1 MFPMRLLPLLLA
13 LIAVPAH
20 AQTAPAV
27 PPPVA
32 PPQPAANLIA
42 EPVALMIAAF
52 DADGDARVTR
62 PEFDAGLRRSF
73 DSADPAHKG
82 SISYIGFSDW
92 AERWLGNRNAL
103 PSPFEVDA
111 DGDNRITFDELAT
124 RFDLFLARFDLN
136 KDGVLV
142 RTELVALRP
151 QLLMDR
157 RRGGGG
163 PQKRPPG
170 Q

>member
-1 MFPMRLLPLLLA
+1 MRLLLPLLG
-13 LIAVPAH
+13 LIAVPAQ
-20 AQTAPAV
+20 AQTVPAV
-27 PPPVA
+27 PPAPVA
-32 PPQPAANLIA
+32 APQPAANLIA

-62 PEFDAGLRRSF
+62 PEFDAGLKHSF
-73 DSADPAHKG
+73 DSADPTGKG
-82 SISYIGFSDW
+82 SVGYIGFSDW

-124 RFDLFLARFDLN
+124 RFDLFFKRFDLN
-136 KDGVLV
+136 KDGVIL
-142 RTELVALRP
+142 RSELVTLRP

-157 RRGGGG
+157 GRG
-163 PQKRPPG
+163 KRPPN

>member
-1 MFPMRLLPLLLA
+1 MRLSPLLLA
-13 LIAVPAH
+13 LVALPAH
-20 AQTAPAV
+20 AQTATVA
-27 PPPVA
+27 PPVA

-62 PEFDAGLRRSF
+62 PEFDAGLKRSF
-73 DSADPAHKG
+73 ESADPDRKG
-82 SISYIGFSDW
+82 SLGYIGFSDW

-124 RFDLFLARFDLN
+124 RFDLFFTRFDLN
-136 KDGVLV
+136 KDNILV
-142 RTELVALRP
+142 RSELVALRP

-157 RRGGGG
+157 GRG
-163 PQKRPPG
+163 KKPPK
-170 Q
+170 